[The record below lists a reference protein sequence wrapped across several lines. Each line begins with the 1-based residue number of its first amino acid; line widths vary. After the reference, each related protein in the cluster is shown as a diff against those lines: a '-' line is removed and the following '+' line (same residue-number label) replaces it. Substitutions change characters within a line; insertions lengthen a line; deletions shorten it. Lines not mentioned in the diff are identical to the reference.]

1 MTGAGPGL
9 GRRLP
14 GPDGTAICDYIHV
27 EDLARAHLL
36 ALDAAE
42 GGRHAIYNLSNSQ
55 GYSVRQVIETAVKSR
70 SGPSMQPT
78 PARRPGDPAVL
89 VASSALAAA
98 DLGWTP
104 EEPPL
109 RHGRRCLDMADEL
122 DDSLTG
128 EENQK
133 RRHQ

>member
-1 MTGAGPGL
+1 MLEVARGDGEQVQAYGADYPA
-9 GRRLP
+9 
-14 GPDGTAICDYIHV
+14 PDGTAIRDYIHV

-42 GGRHAIYNLSNSQ
+42 GGRHAIYNLSNGQ

-70 SGPSMQPT
+70 SGRT
-78 PARRPGDPAVL
+78 IYAADAARRPGGPAVL

-104 EEPPL
+104 RSPPL
-109 RHGRRCLDMADEL
+109 TTWSAMPGHG
-122 DDSLTG
+122 
-128 EENQK
+128 
-133 RRHQ
+133 